1 MTLHHTYP
9 QSQRA
14 IIVCGNKISS
24 PARFL
29 LTKIQTKFKFVS
41 RPVAAM
47 LRRHAGAAGRPRL
60 GVLGAGAVAAT
71 GSGGRG
77 VGTVLLLRREREGV
91 CKQWAVRAR
100 RGDAP
105 APGRRAGAAE
115 GSTGAGWLCLGQLRH
130 CSGCGEVGRWS
141 GATAPAGAEPGR
153 RRAACVGGATTS
165 ALRRLLAPSV
175 AKLET
180 WIVRGP
186 DKLKPLGAHLISFPA
201 RRRGTNNSSVN
212 EL

>member
-47 LRRHAGAAGRPRL
+47 LRRHAGAEGRPRR
-60 GVLGAGAVAAT
+60 GVRGAGAVAAT

-105 APGRRAGAAE
+105 APRRSSRGQHWRGVVVPGAVAPLLRVRGGGAVVGRYRSG
-115 GSTGAGWLCLGQLRH
+115 GRDRGGAGCVWGPRQ
-130 CSGCGEVGRWS
+130 
-141 GATAPAGAEPGR
+141 
-153 RRAACVGGATTS
+153 RAAPFVG
-165 ALRRLLAPSV
+165 ALGSKV
-175 AKLET
+175 C
-180 WIVRGP
+180 
-186 DKLKPLGAHLISFPA
+186 
-201 RRRGTNNSSVN
+201 
-212 EL
+212 

>member
-130 CSGCGEVGRWS
+130 CSECGELSGGRALPLRRALNRGGAGQRVWEGPPPARCAVCWRQVWQNLKHGSS
-141 GATAPAGAEPGR
+141 GAL
-153 RRAACVGGATTS
+153 TS
-165 ALRRLLAPSV
+165 
-175 AKLET
+175 
-180 WIVRGP
+180 
-186 DKLKPLGAHLISFPA
+186 
-201 RRRGTNNSSVN
+201 
-212 EL
+212 

>member
-9 QSQRA
+9 QSQRAMIA

-29 LTKIQTKFKFVS
+29 LTKIQTKFKFGS

-47 LRRHAGAAGRPRL
+47 LRRHAGAEGRPRR
-60 GVLGAGAVAAT
+60 GVLEAGAVAAT

-105 APGRRAGAAE
+105 APRRSSRGQHWRGVVVPGAVAPLLRVR
-115 GSTGAGWLCLGQLRH
+115 GGGAV
-130 CSGCGEVGRWS
+130 VGRYRS
-141 GATAPAGAEPGR
+141 GG
-153 RRAACVGGATTS
+153 
-165 ALRRLLAPSV
+165 RLLAQ
-175 AKLET
+175 
-180 WIVRGP
+180 
-186 DKLKPLGAHLISFPA
+186 F
-201 RRRGTNNSSVN
+201 
-212 EL
+212 ELL